1 MPLLYSIEYT
11 SVARRDLRKIRD
23 YISDNF
29 RSYETA
35 TEQTQRITAAVRTLS
50 IFPKR
55 YRVRKKAS
63 SGEEVRFLPVDNYTV
78 LYTVDDAA
86 ASLTVL
92 RVVYGRRNI
101 YEII

>member
-11 SVARRDLRKIRD
+11 SSARKDLRAIKD

-29 RSYETA
+29 HSYETA
-35 TEQTQRITAAVRTLS
+35 AQQIQRITMAVRALS

-55 YRVRKKAS
+55 YRVRKKVS

-78 LYTVDDAA
+78 LYTVDDATT
-86 ASLTVL
+86 SLTVL